1 MDKNGDSMKDIV
13 LKSSSPRRKELLRN
27 LGYNFIIK
35 VYEVDEEIDLTK
47 SPYENVKLL
56 GLKKA
61 MECSEIDYGKILI
74 GCDTIVVL
82 DDVIYGKPKDEAD
95 AYRMLKLFSNK
106 KHQVLSGVGVI
117 YKEHIY
123 NFVVSSDVYFK
134 NLSDDDI
141 YAYIKTGECFG
152 KAGSYAIQGIGNSL
166 VDHYEGSLNNIIGL
180 PTEELE
186 KVLGEI
192 NEMED

>member
-1 MDKNGDSMKDIV
+1 MINMKKII
-13 LKSSSPRRKELLRN
+13 LKSSSPRRKELLHN
-27 LGYNFIIK
+27 LGYSFDIK
-35 VYEVDEEIDLTK
+35 VYEVDETIDLFK
-47 SPYENVKLL
+47 SPYDNVKEL

-61 MECSEIDYGKILI
+61 MECSDLDYGCILI

-82 DDVIYGKPKDEAD
+82 DGVIYGKPKDKDD

-117 YKEHIY
+117 YKNHIY
-123 NFVVSSDVYFK
+123 SFVVESNVYFK
-134 NLSDDDI
+134 NLTDDDI
-141 YAYIKTGECFG
+141 YDYINTGECFG
-152 KAGSYAIQGIGNSL
+152 KAGSYAIQGIGNRL

>member
-1 MDKNGDSMKDIV
+1 MKDII
-13 LKSSSPRRKELLRN
+13 LKSSSPRRKELLTN
-27 LGYNFIIK
+27 LGYKFEIK
-35 VYEVDEEIDLTK
+35 VYEVDEAIDLNKT
-47 SPYENVKLL
+47 PYENVKEL

-61 MECSEIDYGKILI
+61 MVCSELDYGKILI

-82 DDVIYGKPKDEAD
+82 DGVIYGKPKDEAD

-117 YKEHIY
+117 YKEKVY
-123 NFVVSSDVYFK
+123 SFVVSSDVYFK
-134 NLSDDDI
+134 DLSDKDI
-141 YAYIKTGECFG
+141 YDYIETGECFG
-152 KAGSYAIQGIGNSL
+152 KAGSYAIQGIGNRL